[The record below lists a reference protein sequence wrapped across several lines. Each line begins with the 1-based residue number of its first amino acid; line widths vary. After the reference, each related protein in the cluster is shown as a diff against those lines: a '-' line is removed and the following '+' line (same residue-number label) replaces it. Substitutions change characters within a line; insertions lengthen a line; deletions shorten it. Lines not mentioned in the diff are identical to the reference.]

1 MKRTKK
7 RFALKS
13 TLTSL
18 MIFASLVSHAQE
30 DRPVRDVRD
39 VFRATLLSTGLS
51 YEKAIGTHSTAY
63 GHLYIRGAVE
73 ETPYGDNDLG
83 FFIDPVLNLQ
93 YRYYYNGLKRRERG
107 RRTDMNSMDYIAGTW
122 ETWFTKAPLDG
133 GAIERDTRRPATTLG
148 AVWGLQ
154 RNYRNRFS
162 LDLNLG
168 MGYRFAKTTNLLL
181 TGQPQER
188 SIQRFT
194 PIVQCHIGIWL
205 NRREPPSPGASRAK

>member
-1 MKRTKK
+1 
-7 RFALKS
+7 
-13 TLTSL
+13 
-18 MIFASLVSHAQE
+18 MILASLASTAQ
-30 DRPVRDVRD
+30 DDKPAPDVRD

-51 YEKAIGTHSTAY
+51 YEKVIGTHSTAY

-73 ETPYGDNDLG
+73 ETPYAADEFG

-93 YRYYYNGLKRRERG
+93 YRYYYNGLKRREKG

-122 ETWFTKAPLDG
+122 ETWFTRAPLDG
-133 GAIERDTRRPATTLG
+133 GSIERDSRRPATTLG

-168 MGYRFAKTTNLLL
+168 MGYRFAKTTNVSL
-181 TGQPQER
+181 TGQPMER
-188 SIQRFT
+188 RIQRFT

-205 NRREPPSPGASRAK
+205 NRRDPPTPAAKRVR

>member
-1 MKRTKK
+1 MKRLLSIL
-7 RFALKS
+7 ALIA
-13 TLTSL
+13 TLT
-18 MIFASLVSHAQE
+18 SHAQE
-30 DRPVRDVRD
+30 EKPGREVRDVL
-39 VFRATLLSTGLS
+39 RATLISTGLS
-51 YEKAIGTHSTAY
+51 YEKEIGNRSTAY
-63 GHLYIRGAVE
+63 GHLYVRGAIE
-73 ETPYGDNDLG
+73 ETPYGDNELG

-93 YRYYYNGLKRRERG
+93 YRYYYNGMKRRERG

-133 GAIERDTRRPATTLG
+133 GSIERDSRRPATTLG

-168 MGYRFAKTTNLLL
+168 MGYRFAKTTNLSI
-181 TGQPQER
+181 TGQPIER
-188 SIQRFT
+188 NIQRFT

-205 NRREPPSPGASRAK
+205 NRREPPSPGASRVR